1 MAEEGPISS
10 GRQAESQGLAG
21 LFAAPRDIMTPG
33 TFEAALH
40 RAQTEQRWLVCLPWS
55 CSLGY
60 NFLQRSATNAHVCD
74 ALHAMNEIS
83 INGRLQVC
91 DEGGWL

>member
-1 MAEEGPISS
+1 MAEEGPTSS

-40 RAQTEQRWLVCLPWS
+40 TAQTEQRWLVRLPCCPLWS
-55 CSLGY
+55 CPLEY
-60 NFLQRSATNAHVCD
+60 ILLQRPAMHVHVRD
-74 ALHAMNEIS
+74 ALHAMS
-83 INGRLQVC
+83 AS
-91 DEGGWL
+91 